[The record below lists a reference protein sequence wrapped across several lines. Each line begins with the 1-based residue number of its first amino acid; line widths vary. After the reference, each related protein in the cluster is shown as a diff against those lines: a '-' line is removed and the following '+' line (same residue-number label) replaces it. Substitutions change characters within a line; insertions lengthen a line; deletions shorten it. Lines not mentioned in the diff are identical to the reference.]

1 VAEALTCYA
10 YWGARR
16 ETAEQIGDRLRRFLR
31 GMAAVDPAT
40 FGTWYVDD
48 PGAADYRPLQLD
60 LDTADLV
67 ELVEAGRN
75 RDGETV
81 FEELGFQ
88 LVCWGPGPGESHLR
102 AVVGNHSPRGGPNA
116 LVLRLGSGGPGAD
129 AGFRGS
135 VVDVLGC
142 VAECWAPDWGFVGNS
157 ELRSLQ
163 RPAPPGTV
171 YVGYVQYL
179 SPGRAE
185 HVAAEDVGA
194 SSRETTNGGL
204 ILSLLDPDGNGV
216 PPDSEVLEF
225 RKRLERTGALQ
236 TIGKE
241 HAVYAGIS
249 TSPASAATP

>member
-1 VAEALTCYA
+1 MAEALTCYA

-16 ETAEQIGDRLRRFLR
+16 ETAEEVADRLRRFLR
-31 GMAAVDPAT
+31 GLAAVNPAM
-40 FGTWYVDD
+40 FDTWYVDD
-48 PGAADYRPLQLD
+48 PGAADYRPLRLD

-75 RDGETV
+75 RDGATV

-88 LVCWGPGPGESHLR
+88 LVCWGSGSGPRATHIR
-102 AVVGNHSPRGGPNA
+102 AVVGNHSPHGGPNA
-116 LVLRLGSGGPGAD
+116 LVLRLGDTGSGVDPDFYGA
-129 AGFRGS
+129 A
-135 VVDVLGC
+135 VDILRC
-142 VAECWAPDWGFVGNS
+142 VAECWEPDWGFAGNS

-179 SPGRAE
+179 SPRRAV
-185 HVAAEDVGA
+185 HVKAEDVC
-194 SSRETTNGGL
+194 SSSHATSNGGL
-204 ILSLLDPDGNGV
+204 ILSLLEPDADGV
-216 PPDSEVLEF
+216 PPHSEVLEF

-241 HAVYAGIS
+241 SAVY
-249 TSPASAATP
+249 